1 MPEGPEIRRE
11 ADAIGAALGGS
22 VLTRVE
28 YHVPGLAARA
38 RRLRGATVLR
48 AYSRGKAMLIEFDN
62 GLTHYSHN
70 QLYGRWKILPATRDA
85 ARGRRIVRV
94 VLGNDDALA
103 VLYSA
108 TQVALL
114 TAAELARHP
123 FLAKLGPDVLDATT
137 TPAVIRARLADPR
150 RARST
155 LGALLLDQ
163 SFIAGIGNYL
173 RSDIL
178 FAAGLPHGRRAGS
191 LTPAERR
198 RVAQA
203 IHAVSHRSYATQGIT
218 NTVAHVR
225 RLAAR
230 GVKRGDL
237 RFRAYGRAG
246 EACWDCGARIRR
258 IEANGRALFF
268 CAQCQPDSVQQ
279 PSRALTRGTSG
290 RT

>member
-11 ADAIGAALGGS
+11 ADAIGAALAGRA
-22 VLTRVE
+22 LTRVE
-28 YHVPGLAARA
+28 YHVQGLAARA
-38 RRLRGATVLR
+38 RRLRGATVVGVR
-48 AYSRGKAMLIEFDN
+48 SRGKALLIAFDN

-70 QLYGRWKILPATRDA
+70 QLYGRWKIMPATRDP
-85 ARGRRIVRV
+85 ARERRIVRV
-94 VLGNDDALA
+94 VLGNDDQLA

-114 TAAELARHP
+114 TAAELAHHP

-137 TPAVIRARLADPR
+137 TPAVVRARLADPR

-163 SFIAGIGNYL
+163 TFIAGIGNYL

-178 FAAGLPHGRRAGS
+178 FAAGLAHGRRAGA
-191 LTPAERR
+191 LTAAERQR
-198 RVAQA
+198 LAQA
-203 IHAVSHRSYATQGIT
+203 IRAVAHRSYATQGIT
-218 NTVAHVR
+218 NTAAHVR
-225 RLAAR
+225 RLTAH
-230 GVKRGDL
+230 GVKRGAL

-246 EACWDCGARIRR
+246 EACWDCGGRIRR
-258 IEANGRALFF
+258 VEANGRALFF
-268 CAQCQPDSVQQ
+268 CAQCQPDSIEQ
-279 PSRALTRGTSG
+279 PSRSSTRRGAG